1 MSEAQ
6 ALFSVL
12 KQTADPDVV
21 DAIKDLVENGEDRAL
36 NRINLL
42 DFSRST
48 GIDEEFLS
56 TVQEQLVP
64 GTSALIVISS
74 DAREELVD
82 PILARSEATL
92 IAADLPE
99 EARRRLDDLLG
110 PPS

>member
-48 GIDEEFLS
+48 GIDVDPE
-56 TVQEQLVP
+56 VIQAWQQLDVP
-64 GTSALIVISS
+64 GLELHHGDAL
-74 DAREELVD
+74 A
-82 PILARSEATL
+82 
-92 IAADLPE
+92 
-99 EARRRLDDLLG
+99 
-110 PPS
+110 